1 MLQTTLHAHS
11 FMFMCVLVEYFSE
24 GASGIAHSV
33 YVFVLN
39 HMCNNVYIRLCV
51 SDCVLCV
58 GIL

>member
-1 MLQTTLHAHS
+1 MLQATLHARS
-11 FMFMCVLVEYFSE
+11 FMFMRVLVEYFSE
-24 GASGIAHSV
+24 GASEIAHSV

-39 HMCNNVYIRLCV
+39 YMCNNVCICLCV